1 MSVWYSYSVSR
12 KRRTKGATMTTA
24 NDVTRANRIETV
36 VYGYVLPGVLGLMLV
51 GGIGLIITVIINNLP

>member
-24 NDVTRANRIETV
+24 NDATRAKRIETV
-36 VYGYVLPGVLGLMLV
+36 VYSYVLPGSRRRTRK
-51 GGIGLIITVIINNLP
+51 GG